1 MVHRPFEFEFPPD
14 FADRLTRFKEA
25 SGLSWRAI
33 ARMLGVSA
41 SRLRQWRN
49 KGVLPNLDHYCL
61 LLLIA
66 ERMGLREILLCHE
79 QDLPRGFDPRASI
92 WMGRGDQATDR
103 HHR

>member
-1 MVHRPFEFEFPPD
+1 MGTQRLVHRPFEFEFPPD

-33 ARMLGVSA
+33 ARMLGVSP

-49 KGVLPNLDHYCL
+49 KGVLPSLDHYCL

-66 ERMGLREILLCHE
+66 ERMGLRQILMCPDR
-79 QDLPRGFDPRASI
+79 DLPDEFDLEEMRPQ
-92 WMGRGDQATDR
+92 GG
-103 HHR
+103 

>member
-1 MVHRPFEFEFPPD
+1 MGTQRMVHRPFEFEFPPD

-33 ARMLGVSA
+33 ARMLGVDP

-49 KGVLPNLDHYCL
+49 KGVLPNLDHFCL

-66 ERMGLREILLCHE
+66 ERMGLREVLLWHE
-79 QDLPRGFDPRASI
+79 LDLPEDFDPEAMRY
-92 WMGRGDQATDR
+92 GGD
-103 HHR
+103 

>member
-1 MVHRPFEFEFPPD
+1 MGTQRLMHRPFEFEFPSD

-33 ARMLGVSA
+33 ARMLGVSP

-49 KGVLPNLDHYCL
+49 KGVLPSLDHYCL

-66 ERMGLREILLCHE
+66 ERMGLRETLMWHE
-79 QDLPRGFDPRASI
+79 RDLPEDFDPEEMRQ
-92 WMGRGDQATDR
+92 GGG
-103 HHR
+103 